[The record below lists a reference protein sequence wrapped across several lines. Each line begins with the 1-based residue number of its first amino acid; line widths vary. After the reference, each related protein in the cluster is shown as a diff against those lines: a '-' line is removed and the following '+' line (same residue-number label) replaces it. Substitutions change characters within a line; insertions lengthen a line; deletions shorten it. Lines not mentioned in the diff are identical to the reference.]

1 MKVLMPQR
9 RIQLAEP
16 SPGLGYEITRDAF
29 AGMTLHIDRRSVCS
43 AGKDHG
49 CGVRAV
55 W

>member
-16 SPGLGYEITRDAF
+16 SPGLGYEVSGDALT
-29 AGMTLHIDRRSVCS
+29 GMTFHIDRRSVCS